1 MRRLLTT
8 AAAAALLA
16 LPATAIA
23 PLPAQAQIFPGVV
36 VNDPAAIAQ
45 MVSQVSNS
53 LRQIE
58 QLQAQL
64 TNQVAMLQKLGTDVT
79 QPLAQISQQATQLL
93 QQAQAIGYNGQ
104 NIGQQFQQLYPSSLS
119 GNSLQQILQRY
130 GSWQDNSR
138 LTLQDSMA
146 VQNQLVRSQPTTANA
161 VTSAVAASQSAAG
174 QTAAIQAT
182 NQLLAALSGQLQGLQ
197 TILIAQARTQ
207 ETILAQ
213 QQAGSVAAAAVTQR
227 ATTFQKKGSQLP
239 NISDFK

>member
-8 AAAAALLA
+8 ACAVALLA
-16 LPATAIA
+16 VPADSVGPSTAE
-23 PLPAQAQIFPGVV
+23 AQIFPGVV

-45 MVSQVSNS
+45 MVSQVTNS

-58 QLQAQL
+58 QLQSQI

-93 QQAQAIGYNGQ
+93 QQAQAIGYNSQ
-104 NIGQQFQQLYPSSLS
+104 NIGQQFQQLYPANLS
-119 GNSLQQILQRY
+119 GSSLQQILQRY

-138 LTLQDSMA
+138 LTLQDSMRL
-146 VQNQLVRSQPTTANA
+146 QNQLVRDQPTTANA

-197 TILIAQARTQ
+197 SILIAQARTQ

-239 NISDFK
+239 DISDFK

>member
-8 AAAAALLA
+8 AAAVALLA

-23 PLPAQAQIFPGVV
+23 PPPAQAQIFPGVV

-64 TNQVAMLQKLGTDVT
+64 TNQVAMLKKLGTDVT

-207 ETILAQ
+207 ESILAQ
-213 QQAGSVAAAAVTQR
+213 QQAGATAARAESQR
-227 ATTFQKKGSQLP
+227 SLQWTPPESSLSGATKF
-239 NISDFK
+239 

>member
-8 AAAAALLA
+8 AAAVALLA
-16 LPATAIA
+16 LPATAVA
-23 PLPAQAQIFPGVV
+23 PPPAQAQIFPGVV

-53 LRQIE
+53 LRQIQ
-58 QLQAQL
+58 QLQDQL

-104 NIGQQFQQLYPSSLS
+104 NIGQQFQQLYPSSMT

-213 QQAGSVAAAAVTQR
+213 QQAGSVAARAESQR
-227 ATTFQKKGSQLP
+227 HNAYAPVRGSFSGDKGL
-239 NISDFK
+239 

>member
-8 AAAAALLA
+8 AAAVALLA
-16 LPATAIA
+16 FPATAIA

-182 NQLLAALSGQLQGLQ
+182 NQILAALSGQLQGLQ

-213 QQAGSVAAAAVTQR
+213 QQAGAAAAKAESQR
-227 ATTFQKKGSQLP
+227 SLRWTPPESSLSGATKF
-239 NISDFK
+239 

>member
-1 MRRLLTT
+1 MRKLLTT
-8 AAAAALLA
+8 VCVVALLA
-16 LPATAIA
+16 VPAAGVA
-23 PLPAQAQIFPGVV
+23 PSRAEAQLFPGVT

-58 QLQAQL
+58 QLQSQI
-64 TNQVAMLQKLGTDVT
+64 TNQVAMLQRLGTDVT
-79 QPLAQISQQATQLL
+79 HPLAQISQQATQLL
-93 QQAQAIGYNGQ
+93 QQAQAIGYNSQ

-138 LTLQDSMA
+138 LTLQDSMRL
-146 VQNQLVRSQPTTANA
+146 QNQLVQAQPTTASA

-197 TILIAQARTQ
+197 SILIAQARTQ

-213 QQAGSVAAAAVTQR
+213 QQAGTAAARAESQR
-227 ATTFQKKGSQLP
+227 HNKYTPVNGSFSGDRGL
-239 NISDFK
+239 